1 MKKLTLII
9 AFIAMFLGVTYAQ
22 STTVTATG
30 MGPTKS
36 AATNDA
42 QRQAIEQA
50 VGALVDSSTMVQNFQ
65 LVEDK
70 ILTKSR
76 GFVRSYKVLSEKQA
90 SDGQW
95 EVKIEAVVDQGKLKG
110 DLNAIGLL
118 RQKMGNPRLMV
129 LYDPTQLGTNF
140 DPRDPAIVNA
150 YDGIVDGL
158 TKLEFQVVDKNIAD
172 QFTLRKFSQSQDIYK
187 EASQFGLA
195 NQAEYIVVYSIRAV
209 PQPKQV
215 GFFRTQAQISAKVIN
230 TSTANIVAN
239 QMIQGM
245 GMDKNDEV
253 FAYQKGARKAGE
265 NVTKWL
271 IEKVLKAWQSQTVNG
286 RPVIIEF
293 LHIKDFSMMVT
304 IRAELKKANGV
315 KTLTQRGSTS
325 TSAELE
331 VNYVGEIDNL
341 VDSIYAIFGKLG
353 KKVAM
358 PMAMGDRISVDFA
371 RDPDAPPPT
380 DADVTETPIETPT
393 PDPIVVEKAITENFV
408 GYFEI
413 TDPTRTYE
421 QYHGNVSLYADG
433 TGKCLEVLNG
443 KTNNDPH
450 NDDRG
455 YHPITWKWDQAKR
468 QFTFD
473 WNCDGKYKGHGYFE
487 GPVSGNTNDF
497 TINGTWSNGSQG
509 KLTIKRVD

>member
-1 MKKLTLII
+1 MKKFIVIFAII
-9 AFIAMFLGVTYAQ
+9 AGFLGLTYAQ
-22 STTVTATG
+22 TSTVTATG
-30 MGPTKS
+30 MGPSKKE
-36 AATNDA
+36 ATSDA

-50 VGALVDSSTMVQNFQ
+50 VGALVDSSTLVQNFQ
-65 LVEDK
+65 LVDDK
-70 ILTKSR
+70 IMSKSR
-76 GFVRSYKVLSEKQA
+76 GYVKSYKVLSEKQA

-95 EVKIEAVVDQGKLKG
+95 EVTIEAVVDQGTLKK
-110 DLNAIGLL
+110 DLNSIGLL

-140 DPRDPAIVNA
+140 DPRDPAVINA

-158 TKLEFQVVDKNIAD
+158 TKLEFPVVDKNIAD
-172 QFTLRKFSQSQDIYK
+172 QFTLRKFSQSQDIFK

-209 PQPKQV
+209 PQPKQA

-245 GMDKNDEV
+245 GLDKNDEV

-271 IEKVLKAWQSQTVNG
+271 IEKVLKAWESQTVNG

-304 IRAELKKANGV
+304 IRAELKKAYGV
-315 KTLTQRGSTS
+315 KSLTQRGSTS

-331 VNYVGEIDNL
+331 VNYVGEIDTL
-341 VDSIYAIFGKLG
+341 VDSLYAIFGKLG

-358 PMAMGDRISVDFA
+358 PIAMGDRISVDFA
-371 RDPDAPPPT
+371 RDPDAPPPADTEVT
-380 DADVTETPIETPT
+380 DTPIDTPT
-393 PDPIVVEKAITENFV
+393 PDPIIVEKAITENFV

-413 TDPTRTYE
+413 SDPTRTFD

-433 TGKCLEVLNG
+433 TGKCHEIING
-443 KTNNDPH
+443 KTNDDPH
-450 NDDRG
+450 NDAG
-455 YHPITWKWDQAKR
+455 GFHPISWKWDQSKR

-473 WNCDGKYKGHGYFE
+473 WNCNGKYEKHGYFE
-487 GPVSGNTNDF
+487 GPVAGNTNDF
-497 TINGTWSNGSQG
+497 TISGKWSNGNQG